1 MPTQRSPKHR
11 QVFDLLQQEIAA
23 GKYRDGRIPS
33 EAQLVRRLGLSRPT
47 VARAIIDLQKM
58 GLLDRRVGSGTYLR
72 SAPEPSNKLLGL
84 LVPGLA
90 NTEVLDPICREI
102 TRCAE
107 ASGFASLWGG
117 SPSDGES
124 TDEAEA
130 LCRQYIQRKVAGVFF
145 APFEIPLN
153 RDAVNRRLVVMLQDA
168 GIPVVLL
175 DRDLLPFPSR
185 SEFDL
190 IGVDDFA
197 AGFTL
202 TQHLLALR
210 CRRFVFVTRPQYPS
224 TTDQRLAGC
233 HEALQRDTGENRP
246 NIEAKVGDPGDAD
259 FIAQLRALRP
269 DAAICSNDQT
279 AALLIRALTAEG
291 VRVPQDLRV
300 VGFDDVN
307 YATLLPAPLTT
318 MRLPCRD
325 IGRVAIQTM
334 LQRIE
339 QPDLPARK
347 VLLSAELVVRESCGG
362 KVATPAK

>member
-1 MPTQRSPKHR
+1 MKQLPKHR
-11 QVFDLLQQEIAA
+11 LVFDALQREIAA
-23 GKYRDGRIPS
+23 GKYRDGRMPS
-33 EAQLVRRLGLSRPT
+33 EMQLVRRFGLSRPT
-47 VARAIIDLQKM
+47 VARALIDLQKI

-72 SAPEPSNKLLGL
+72 TVHEPSNKLLGL
-84 LVPGLA
+84 LMPGLA

-117 SPSDGES
+117 SPTDGAS
-124 TDEAEA
+124 VDEAEA

-145 APFEIPLN
+145 APFEIPLE
-153 RDAVNRRLVVMLQDA
+153 RDAINRRLVSMLQQA
-168 GIPVVLL
+168 TIPVVLL
-175 DRDLLPFPSR
+175 DRDLYPFPAR
-185 SEFDL
+185 SDLDL

-202 TQHLLALR
+202 TQHLLGLDQ
-210 CRRFVFVTRPQYPS
+210 RRLVFVMRPQYPS

-233 HEALQRDTGENRP
+233 HEALARHAGQARP
-246 NIEAKVGDPGDAD
+246 SIEIMVGDPESEA
-259 FIAQLRALRP
+259 FVQQIRNARP

-279 AALLIRALTAEG
+279 AALLIRTIGAQG

-318 MRLPCRD
+318 MRLPCD
-325 IGRVAIQTM
+325 GIGRVAIQTM

-339 QPDLPARK
+339 HPDLPARK
-347 VLLSAELVVRESCGG
+347 VLLSAELVVRESCGNRL
-362 KVATPAK
+362 ATSAK